1 LKDFVQMKK
10 ADKAKDQIPWGTLFA
25 RPSEDQNICFL
36 AWKDNALVLFQSTI
50 SDGQSTIVRERKRP
64 SETSS
69 SAKTARVPFGD
80 SPTKELSIPRFV
92 DDYNRQMNAV
102 DQADQLRSYNSGL
115 RRIRKGG
122 WHAIWHFIF
131 NVVLV
136 NCYLL
141 SFYFEAP
148 NTQRFTTQQAFRI
161 ELSTA
166 LMKKAQQTP
175 RKRKAHISPNID
187 SNHKLEPTN
196 SARDCHACK
205 ARGNVRAPS
214 KRRILGDITGDSSQN
229 KRPPASRYACI
240 ACQAPL
246 CFIGDC
252 FEWYHENLV

>member
-1 LKDFVQMKK
+1 MKK
-10 ADKAKDQIPWGTLFA
+10 ADKTKDQIPWGTLFT

-141 SFYFEAP
+141 SFYFEASD
-148 NTQRFTTQQAFRI
+148 TQRFTTQKAFRI

-175 RKRKAHISPNID
+175 RKRKAQISPNINSD
-187 SNHKLEPTN
+187 HKLEFAT
-196 SARDCHACK
+196 SCRDCHACK
-205 ARGNVRAPS
+205 ARGYVRVPS
-214 KRRILGDITGDSSQN
+214 KRRILGDITGNQ
-229 KRPPASRYACI
+229 RPPASRYACI
-240 ACQAPL
+240 TCQAPL
-246 CFIGDC
+246 CTTGDC
-252 FEWYHENLV
+252 FEWYHDNLVE